1 MLIANGTTIRT
12 GELGEAMIRA
22 ARDRQLTRSEIIQL
36 CNYEGFP
43 QPFISLWRV
52 ARPIAKRRAGPLT
65 FFITNAQ

>member
-12 GELGEAMIRA
+12 GELGEAVIRA

-43 QPFISLWRV
+43 QPFISLCLDFLMHGSRSQ
-52 ARPIAKRRAGPLT
+52 AA
-65 FFITNAQ
+65 